1 MNPEQQ
7 DFEQLRRLMKLK
19 RYEQPPPRYFN
30 DFSSKVIARI
40 EAGEGR
46 PPFFLMTWMERIIS
60 VLGARPAYSGVFGA
74 VACLG
79 IIGGL
84 VQIDSIASSGTGAGT
99 GSLLTGESGTQPERS
114 VGDMSTANYV
124 YGSQSRSNGP
134 VVQLGDS
141 LFGGFPNINVQPARA
156 SIFPGLK

>member
-7 DFEQLRRLMKLK
+7 DFEQLRRLIKLK

-46 PPFFLMTWMERIIS
+46 PPFFLMTWMERMIS
-60 VLGARPAYSGVFGA
+60 VLGARPAFSGA
-74 VACLG
+74 VSALACLG

-84 VQIDSIASSGTGAGT
+84 VQIESLASGGSGTGAGT
-99 GSLLTGESGTQPERS
+99 APLLTGEPGTHGGRPA
-114 VGDMSTANYV
+114 GDMSTPSYAF
-124 YGSQSRSNGP
+124 QSRSNGP
-134 VVQLGDS
+134 VS
-141 LFGGFPNINVQPARA
+141 LFDGFSNLKVQYTHG
-156 SIFPGLK
+156 SILPGLQ

>member
-46 PPFFLMTWMERIIS
+46 RPFFLMTWLERIVS

-74 VACLG
+74 AVCLG
-79 IIGGL
+79 LIGGL
-84 VQIDSIASSGTGAGT
+84 LQIDASTGGRNPVNT
-99 GSLLTGESGTQPERS
+99 PLLTGEPEAEPTRLAGTGGPS
-114 VGDMSTANYV
+114 NTFLT
-124 YGSQSRSNGP
+124 RSNNP
-134 VVQLGDS
+134 VISPGDS
-141 LFGGFPNINVQPARA
+141 LFGHLSGLNVQRA
-156 SIFPGLK
+156 GLFNRP

>member
-46 PPFFLMTWMERIIS
+46 PPFFLMTWMERAVS
-60 VLGARPAYSGVFGA
+60 VLGARPAFSGLFGA
-74 VACLG
+74 LACLG

-84 VQIDSIASSGTGAGT
+84 VQIESIASGGSGTGAGNAP
-99 GSLLTGESGTQPERS
+99 LLTGEP
-114 VGDMSTANYV
+114 
-124 YGSQSRSNGP
+124 GSQAGRSAGDTSGASFGFGSRSNGP
-134 VVQLGDS
+134 S
-141 LFGGFPNINVQPARA
+141 LFEGLSNLKVQYTHG
-156 SIFPGLK
+156 SIMPGLQ